1 MLPNNS
7 DCQVDL
13 EHVEIET
20 PKSRNIET
28 SFFSR
33 VKIMFGSKK
42 EDDRN
47 QYISLTDLRKQ
58 LDD

>member
-13 EHVEIET
+13 DQVEIET
-20 PKSRNIET
+20 PKSQNIET

-42 EDDRN
+42 GDDHH
-47 QYISLTDLRKQ
+47 QFISLTDLRKQ